1 MPPAWD
7 EAAGDGGRRGFNP
20 NSAGVRDFEIPT
32 VVSAIQLKIFQR
44 RLCIVEAF
52 YSPKSARVRSSRGK
66 GKIDEHGEWCED
78 D

>member
-32 VVSAIQLKIFQR
+32 VVSAIQLKFFNGD
-44 RLCIVEAF
+44 CV
-52 YSPKSARVRSSRGK
+52 SSRLFIPQNRLACGPRAGK
-66 GKIDEHGEWCED
+66 VK
-78 D
+78 